1 MKTVKAWKE
10 VVIIP
15 TYEVGEP
22 EKYPVFLEK
31 RVYQASSGAVYP
43 LPVIE
48 KISDTKQDKEWEAIF
63 IENDYIKI
71 MILPALGGRV
81 QMAFDK
87 VRNRHFVY
95 YNQVIKPALVGLTG
109 PWISGGIEFNWPQHH
124 RPSTYDPTDFYIEDN
139 QDGSKTIWVSEIER
153 MFRTKGMAGFT
164 LYPDKAYLEIKV
176 QLYNRTPH
184 PQTFLWWANPAVKV
198 NDYYQSVFPP
208 DVNAVFDH
216 GKRDVSEFPIAKG
229 TYYKIDYAPG
239 TDISNYKNIPVPTS
253 YMAIKSDYDFVGG
266 YENDSKGG
274 LLHIADHNVSPGKK
288 QWTWGNG
295 EFGKAWD
302 RNLTDEDGPYIELMC
317 GVYTDNQ
324 PDFSWLHPY
333 EEKSFKQYFLPYYN
347 VGVVKNATK
356 EALLNIENIENNVL
370 VKIHVTAVYEN
381 AFLTLTS
388 KNNTFYTKQ
397 LNISPENGFE
407 ELIDISGFSYQDLV
421 ISLKDNLGKILVEW
435 RTEVKEN
442 ADIPKPA
449 IAAKEPKEIETVE
462 SLYLQGLHL
471 EQYRHATFSPTDYY
485 KEGLERNP
493 TDVRCNNAMGLWYLK
508 KGQLTKSLNYFDKAI
523 ASLTIHN
530 PNPYNGEP
538 YFNKG
543 LALNFLGKKD
553 QAYESFFKACWN
565 AQWQDAGYFNLAQID
580 CFRGNYEKAI
590 DLIDRALIKNW
601 HNHKARHLKVI
612 LLRKTNKIEEA
623 NALIQESLQI
633 DKFNFGILYERFLI
647 SKKQSDLSDFK
658 EIIRNYNHNY
668 IEFALDYAMAGQYDE
683 AVSLLN
689 IHLNENQEVY
699 PMVYYFMGWFYEQKE
714 DVSEALNCYFK
725 AQKMSY
731 KYCFPNKIEEVIV
744 LQSACKL
751 NPKDAKAFYY
761 LGNFWYAA
769 KQYNE
774 AQECWEASVK
784 IDEDFA
790 ITHRNLALLYFNK
803 RNDREL
809 SRKHLE
815 KSFLL
820 DSTDARLLMELDQ
833 FYKKINLPV
842 RSRLEFL
849 EKHLDLTISRDDLYL
864 ERISLYNILG
874 EYDKASK
881 LLKSRQFH
889 PWEGGEGKVIFQY
902 ITSQI
907 ELAKN
912 QINLQNLD
920 IAISL
925 LQEAKEYPLN
935 LGEGKLLGT
944 QENDIDYWLG
954 CAYECLGEME
964 KANGFFE
971 LASKGL
977 STPSPAIFYND
988 QQPDKIFYQGL
999 ALQKLNRHLE
1009 ANARFENLINYGML
1023 HMDDTIK
1030 LDYFAI
1036 SLPDLLIWEVDLNDI
1051 NKIHCNYLIGLGKL
1065 GLGEHDEAIERFQK
1079 VIQMDL
1085 FHIPAYI
1092 HSNLM
1097 KDLAV

>member
-1 MKTVKAWKE
+1 
-10 VVIIP
+10 
-15 TYEVGEP
+15 
-22 EKYPVFLEK
+22 
-31 RVYQASSGAVYP
+31 
-43 LPVIE
+43 
-48 KISDTKQDKEWEAIF
+48 
-63 IENDYIKI
+63 
-71 MILPALGGRV
+71 
-81 QMAFDK
+81 
-87 VRNRHFVY
+87 
-95 YNQVIKPALVGLTG
+95 
-109 PWISGGIEFNWPQHH
+109 
-124 RPSTYDPTDFYIEDN
+124 
-139 QDGSKTIWVSEIER
+139 
-153 MFRTKGMAGFT
+153 
-164 LYPDKAYLEIKV
+164 
-176 QLYNRTPH
+176 
-184 PQTFLWWANPAVKV
+184 
-198 NDYYQSVFPP
+198 
-208 DVNAVFDH
+208 
-216 GKRDVSEFPIAKG
+216 
-229 TYYKIDYAPG
+229 
-239 TDISNYKNIPVPTS
+239 
-253 YMAIKSDYDFVGG
+253 
-266 YENDSKGG
+266 
-274 LLHIADHNVSPGKK
+274 
-288 QWTWGNG
+288 
-295 EFGKAWD
+295 
-302 RNLTDEDGPYIELMC
+302 
-317 GVYTDNQ
+317 
-324 PDFSWLHPY
+324 
-333 EEKSFKQYFLPYYN
+333 LPYYN
-347 VGVVKNATK
+347 VGIVKNATK
-356 EALLNIENIENNVL
+356 EALINIENIENNVL

-435 RTEVKEN
+435 KTEVKEN

-449 IAAKEPKEIETVE
+449 IAAKEPKEIETLE

-493 TDVRCNNAMGLWYLK
+493 TDVRCNNAIGLWYLK

-612 LLRKTNKIEEA
+612 LLRKTNKLEEA
-623 NALIQESLQI
+623 NALIVESLKI

-668 IEFALDYAMAGQYDE
+668 IEFAIDYAIAGQYDE

-699 PMVYYFMGWFYEQKE
+699 PMVYYFMGWFYEQKG
-714 DVSEALNCYFK
+714 DVSEALNCYSK
-725 AQKMSY
+725 AQKTSF
-731 KYCFPNKIEEVIV
+731 KYCFPNKIEEVIA
-744 LQSACKL
+744 LQSASKL
-751 NPKDAKAFYY
+751 NPLDAKAFYY

-769 KQYNE
+769 KQYDE
-774 AQECWEASVK
+774 AQECWEASVE
-784 IDEDFA
+784 IDDNFA

-803 RNDREL
+803 RNDKEL

-815 KSFLL
+815 KAFFL
-820 DSTDARLLMELDQ
+820 DSKDARLLMELDQ

-842 RSRLEFL
+842 KSRLEFL
-849 EKHLDLTISRDDLYL
+849 ESHLDLTISRDDLYL

-912 QINLQNLD
+912 QINLQNFD
-920 IAISL
+920 NAISL
-925 LQEAKEYPLN
+925 LYEAKEYPLN

-999 ALQKLNRHLE
+999 ALQKLNRQLE
-1009 ANARFENLINYGML
+1009 ANIRFENLINYGLL
-1023 HMDDTIK
+1023 HLNDTIK

-1065 GLGEHDEAIERFQK
+1065 GLGEHDESIERFQK

-1085 FHIPAYI
+1085 FHIPAHI
-1092 HSNLM
+1092 HSNLT